1 MHVKNKRKTTS
12 KTATTNLR
20 KHMHSKIEG
29 IEVKRIHPSVVIF
42 MISVVLQDNSATVS
56 PPGYLN
62 WTVYPPLHVTIRILF
77 LCRTSDSDFTR
88 LQSISYD
95 ILKEIFSC
103 ETWITCFSRC
113 CAAFEKLFH
122 DWTMTLLFYLLL
134 TFAWTKILT
143 LPPISSIIPLT
154 HYL

>member
-62 WTVYPPLHVTIRILF
+62 
-77 LCRTSDSDFTR
+77 
-88 LQSISYD
+88 
-95 ILKEIFSC
+95 
-103 ETWITCFSRC
+103 
-113 CAAFEKLFH
+113 
-122 DWTMTLLFYLLL
+122 
-134 TFAWTKILT
+134 
-143 LPPISSIIPLT
+143 
-154 HYL
+154 